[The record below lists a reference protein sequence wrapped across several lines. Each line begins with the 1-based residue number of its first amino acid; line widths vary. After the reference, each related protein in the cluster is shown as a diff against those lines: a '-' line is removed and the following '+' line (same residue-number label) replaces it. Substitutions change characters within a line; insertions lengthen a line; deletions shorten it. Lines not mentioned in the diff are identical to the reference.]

1 MAIQISSNNDTH
13 DRLEA
18 EKAQKRLRAFRVI
31 KIGACAIAGIMIVAA
46 GFGVAGSMGELNRIS
61 EQYDAKSQEFDAI
74 KAEAAAYKEAVESGE
89 AGGDDDNTDKVDK
102 SMYSAYEDGA
112 RVAELVN
119 QAYKDSGLHL
129 QVDSSEYN
137 ALCKNTSGP
146 LWFGADMN
154 PEESPLEWKFLT
166 WYDSINDGTVSKE
179 PYEVLWGC
187 YAQSGNN
194 VYLLR
199 IQYGEYRSVDR
210 SFILTGTYTTTY
222 GAMYEKTGKIED
234 DSDSEIGQ
242 EIGDMAGQLA
252 GEDNN
257 SDQGSQDDGDTSS
270 GGDAGDIDQ
279 SDTSSGSDNTSSS
292 GIAPGTPP
300 RRNNNDNSDGG
311 TGGTDFPDQGLDIP
325 ELI

>member
-18 EKAQKRLRAFRVI
+18 EKAQKRLRAFRII
-31 KIGACAIAGIMIVAA
+31 KIGACAIAGIMIIAA

-74 KAEAAAYKEAVESGE
+74 KAEAAVYKEAVESGE

-102 SMYSAYEDGA
+102 SMYSAYEDGV

-119 QAYKDSGLHL
+119 QAYKDGGLPL
-129 QVDSSEYN
+129 LDDSSEYK
-137 ALCKNTSGP
+137 ALCGNTSP
-146 LWFGADMN
+146 LWFGETMD
-154 PEESPLEWKFLT
+154 PEACPLEWKFLT

-210 SFILTGTYTTTY
+210 RFVFTGTYTTTY

-234 DSDSEIGQ
+234 DGDSEIGQ

-257 SDQGSQDDGDTSS
+257 SGNGDQGGQGDDTSS
-270 GGDAGDIDQ
+270 DSGADG
-279 SDTSSGSDNTSSS
+279 SDTGSDSDNTSSS

-300 RRNNNDNSDGG
+300 RRNNNDNNSNDNNSNN
-311 TGGTDFPDQGLDIP
+311 TNEQ
-325 ELI
+325 

>member
-31 KIGACAIAGIMIVAA
+31 KIGACAIAGIMIIAA

-61 EQYDAKSQEFDAI
+61 GQYDAKNQEFDAL
-74 KAEAAAYKEAVESGE
+74 KSEAAAYKEAVESGE
-89 AGGDDDNTDKVDK
+89 AGGDDDDETDKVDK

-119 QAYKDSGLHL
+119 QAYKDGGLPL
-129 QVDSSEYN
+129 LDDSSEYK
-137 ALCKNTSGP
+137 ALCGNTSP
-146 LWFGADMN
+146 LWFGETMD
-154 PEESPLEWKFLT
+154 PEACPLEWKFLT

-194 VYLLR
+194 IYLLR

-210 SFILTGTYTTTY
+210 RFVFTGTYTTTY

-257 SDQGSQDDGDTSS
+257 SDNSDQGGQGGDTDS
-270 GGDAGDIDQ
+270 GDNTDEGDTGSD
-279 SDTSSGSDNTSSS
+279 SDTTSSS

-311 TGGTDFPDQGLDIP
+311 TGGTDMPSQGLDIP